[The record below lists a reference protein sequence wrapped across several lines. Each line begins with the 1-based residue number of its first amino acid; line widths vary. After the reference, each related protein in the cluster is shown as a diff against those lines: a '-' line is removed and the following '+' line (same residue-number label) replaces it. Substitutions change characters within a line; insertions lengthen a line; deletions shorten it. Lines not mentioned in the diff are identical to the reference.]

1 MVLLTS
7 DVNECPTDNS
17 LRYTDNKGNTPSLN
31 ILSPRGQMK
40 ANRGTSISSELIAV
54 LLQRGEKLREAMVMS
69 VDEDNDLDEPSG
81 LASVIERF
89 VA

>member
-7 DVNECPTDNS
+7 DVNKSPTDNS
-17 LRYTDNKGNTPSLN
+17 VLYTDNKGNTPSLN
-31 ILSPRGQMK
+31 ILSPGGQMK
-40 ANRGTSISSELIAV
+40 ANRGTSISSDLIAA

-69 VDEDNDLDEPSG
+69 VDEDNDLDKPSG